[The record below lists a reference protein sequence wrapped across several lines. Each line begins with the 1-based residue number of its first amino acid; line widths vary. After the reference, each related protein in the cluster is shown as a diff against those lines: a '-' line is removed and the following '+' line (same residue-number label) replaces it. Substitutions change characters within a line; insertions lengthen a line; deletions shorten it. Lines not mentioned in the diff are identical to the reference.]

1 MTKRDQSGSFELMVM
16 LVLIRLGDYAYG
28 VPISIELEKRT
39 GCDVAIGNVYA
50 ALERLEDR
58 VSSVPTR
65 RANGR
70 TRRSGEKIPPRYRQ
84 RYERTAGD
92 AALAG
97 EAVARVAGIGRRQS
111 IASRAPT
118 VAWELRFVLT

>member
-70 TRRSGEKIPPRYRQ
+70 TRRSEKKYLHV
-84 RYERTAGD
+84 TARGMK
-92 AALAG
+92 
-97 EAVARVAGIGRRQS
+97 
-111 IASRAPT
+111 
-118 VAWELRFVLT
+118 ELRETQRSLVKLWQGLPELEGGRALRAVRLLLHGNYVSC